1 LWTSSMFSIIYG
13 KRLAPFMLK
22 RRLKAK
28 TEG

>member
-1 LWTSSMFSIIYG
+1 MFSIIYG